1 MSNAGYRKVTK
12 EGNAPDFG
20 RVYYIENF
28 IANMLYFSHLGDKFR
43 LII

>member
-1 MSNAGYRKVTK
+1 MSNAGFRKVAK

-28 IANMLYFSHLGDKFR
+28 IANMLNFSHLRDNFR